1 MSYSKL
7 LRYKLLLGKEHGLSP
22 DRRTFQSEPY
32 IHQLNKLEKITRP
45 ARICYLIYQPGLRIP
60 TALRVTVLIGQDYV
74 YKVDRDS
81 RLRVQLV
88 YLGDADKSGRA
99 VGKKSRAGEEGQP
112 GKGALLS

>member
-1 MSYSKL
+1 M
-7 LRYKLLLGKEHGLSP
+7 
-22 DRRTFQSEPY
+22 
-32 IHQLNKLEKITRP
+32 
-45 ARICYLIYQPGLRIP
+45 
-60 TALRVTVLIGQDYV
+60 

-99 VGKKSRAGEEGQP
+99 VGKRSRAGEEGQP